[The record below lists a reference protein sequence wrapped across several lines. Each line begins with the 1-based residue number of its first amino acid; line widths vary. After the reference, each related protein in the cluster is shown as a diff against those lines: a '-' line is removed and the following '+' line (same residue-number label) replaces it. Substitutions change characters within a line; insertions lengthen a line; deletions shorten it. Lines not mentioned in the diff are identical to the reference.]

1 MAGLIE
7 RMAKTPAVLKQPTGT
22 VLDGKV
28 QYTTVNCVVFGL
40 ENAAQG
46 FDEYGRVHYGQ
57 VFLVAPLASTPVL
70 PGTITVGGKEY
81 TMAEVMP
88 YRNMKGVLYGYRIA
102 VAGGGG
108 GA

>member
-22 VLDGKV
+22 ITDGKV
-28 QYTTVNCVVFGL
+28 QYTTVNCLVFGL
-40 ENAAQG
+40 ENAQQG
-46 FDEYGRVHYGQ
+46 FDEYGRVHYGK

-70 PGTITVGGKEY
+70 PGTITVDNVEY
-81 TMAEVMP
+81 TMADVMP
-88 YRNMKGVLYGYRIA
+88 YRNMRGVLYGYRIA

-108 GA
+108 A